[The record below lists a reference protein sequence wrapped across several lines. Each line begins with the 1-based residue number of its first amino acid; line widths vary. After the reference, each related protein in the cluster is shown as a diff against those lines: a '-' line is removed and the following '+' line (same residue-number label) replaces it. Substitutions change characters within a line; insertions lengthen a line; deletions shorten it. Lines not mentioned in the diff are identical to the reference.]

1 MFIRDI
7 VIGHN
12 EKGKDNVKKGQHEAV
27 EVSRNDRPELH
38 EESKPEG
45 RVHSNRSPVPTED
58 SD

>member
-12 EKGKDNVKKGQHEAV
+12 EKGKENVKKGQHEAV
-27 EVSRNDRPELH
+27 EFSRNDRPEVH

-45 RVHSNRSPVPTED
+45 RVHSNRS
-58 SD
+58 